1 MMYTII
7 RRIWLRIFF
16 YFIRCC
22 LKDIKRFSKFSKML
36 VFSYRFKKFPKF
48 MAAKSFTSSSVK
60 ICKQSS
66 ILRIC
71 NIMFIIRTI
80 FFQIKVITVI
90 KNYNQSVEIKNIPNW
105 PIFLTILM
113 EFELLVVR
121 GQEKPMCYW
130 T

>member
-1 MMYTII
+1 
-7 RRIWLRIFF
+7 
-16 YFIRCC
+16 
-22 LKDIKRFSKFSKML
+22 
-36 VFSYRFKKFPKF
+36 

-80 FFQIKVITVI
+80 FFQIKVITVM

-121 GQEKPMCYW
+121 DQEEPMCY
-130 T
+130 